1 MKKTSKTVPSA
12 EPANSL
18 PPQKTAAAKK
28 PQPTPK
34 KAQPRK
40 SICPRT
46 YRREY
51 KASEQRYKDLLFH
64 LPVGAYRTTPE
75 GRIIAANPALVRM
88 LGYGNEAKLRDL
100 NVKDLYVQTRDRA
113 AHLKKLEK
121 RLTYFSVFKLR
132 RKDGRTIWGRDYP
145 RAVMGKDGKIA
156 FLDGI
161 LIDIGAEI
169 KAGERL
175 KATMEKLARSQRDRE
190 TMIKKLKE
198 ASIKDEMTG
207 LYNRRGF
214 FNIAREYIALAARR
228 KTKMFLLYV
237 DMDGLKQINDTFG
250 HHIGDQAL
258 IQLAEFMNR
267 TFRTS
272 DIKGRMG
279 GDEFAVFP
287 IDSSLDGV
295 ETALGRLQ
303 KTIDEFN
310 AAADKPFRVS
320 ISTGLSFYDPERP
333 ATIEDLLM
341 RADTLMYERKRSKS
355 GTTF

>member
-1 MKKTSKTVPSA
+1 MKKTAVAKKSR
-12 EPANSL
+12 
-18 PPQKTAAAKK
+18 PPQ
-28 PQPTPK
+28 K
-34 KAQPRK
+34 KAQPRP

-75 GRIIAANPALVRM
+75 GRIVAANPALVRM
-88 LGYGNEAKLRDL
+88 LGYKDEAGLRHV

-113 AHLKKLEK
+113 AHIKKLEK
-121 RLTYFSVFKLR
+121 RLTCFGVFKLR

-145 RAVMGKDGKIA
+145 RAVLGQDGKIA

-169 KAGERL
+169 KSGERL
-175 KATMEKLARSQRDRE
+175 KATMEKLARFQRDRE
-190 TMIKKLKE
+190 TMVKKLKE
-198 ASIKDEMTG
+198 SSITDEMTG

-214 FNIAREYIALAARR
+214 FTIGREYLALAARR
-228 KTKMFLLYV
+228 KTKMFLLYI

-250 HHIGDQAL
+250 HHMGDQAL
-258 IQLAEFMNR
+258 LQLAEFINR
-267 TFRTS
+267 TFRAS

-287 IDSSLDGV
+287 IESSLDGV

-303 KTIDEFN
+303 KAIDEFN
-310 AAADKPFRVS
+310 AAADMPFRLS
-320 ISTGLSFYDPERP
+320 ISTGLSRFDPEHLT
-333 ATIEDLLM
+333 TIEDLLM
-341 RADTLMYERKRSKS
+341 RADKLMYERKRSKN
-355 GTTF
+355 GTNF

>member
-1 MKKTSKTVPSA
+1 MKKTSKAIPSA
-12 EPANSL
+12 ESANSR
-18 PPQKTAAAKK
+18 PPQKKSQTR
-28 PQPTPK
+28 QSIYPK
-34 KAQPRK
+34 
-40 SICPRT
+40 T
-46 YRREY
+46 YRRKY
-51 KASEQRYKDLLFH
+51 KAGEQRYKDLLFH
-64 LPVGAYRTTPE
+64 LPVGAYRMTPQ
-75 GRIIAANPALVRM
+75 GRIIAANPALVHM
-88 LGYGNEAKLRDL
+88 LGYENEAELHNL

-121 RLTYFSVFKLR
+121 RLTSFSELKLR

-145 RAVMGKDGKIA
+145 RAVIGKDGKIA

-169 KAGERL
+169 NSGKRL
-175 KATMEKLARSQRDRE
+175 KATMEKLARAQRDRE
-190 TMIKKLKE
+190 KMIKKLKE
-198 ASIKDEMTG
+198 ASIRDELTG

-214 FNIAREYIALAARR
+214 FTIAREYIALATRR

-237 DMDGLKQINDTFG
+237 DMDGLKHINDTFG
-250 HHIGDQAL
+250 HHMGDQAL
-258 IQLAEFMNR
+258 LKLAEFMNR

-272 DIKGRMG
+272 DTKGRMG

-303 KTIDEFN
+303 KAIDEFN
-310 AAADKPFRVS
+310 AAADKPFRLS
-320 ISTGLSFYDPERP
+320 ISTGLSFFDPESP

-341 RADTLMYERKRSKS
+341 RADTLMYERKRSKRAK
-355 GTTF
+355 TF